1 MKQKATKKFNY
12 KTVNKQPLNE
22 IPKQKKIIKKYVF

>member
-22 IPKQKKIIKKYVF
+22 IPKQKKNNKKICF